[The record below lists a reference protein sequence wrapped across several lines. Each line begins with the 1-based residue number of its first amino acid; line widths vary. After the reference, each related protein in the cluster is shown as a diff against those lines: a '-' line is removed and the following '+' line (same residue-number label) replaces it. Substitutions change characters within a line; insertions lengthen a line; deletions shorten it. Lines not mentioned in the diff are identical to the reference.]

1 MKAVIVLAILFSIG
15 LIVLMYKREDDVQK
29 MAFSFF
35 ILLAIIGLAVVGNV
49 MRSVMPLFLAHI
61 VALIVAYGG
70 LVYYVFRDKTQW
82 ILWLLPL
89 ATLILY
95 VLIAWIG
102 NEHVIW
108 FS

>member
-61 VALIVAYGG
+61 VALIMAYGG

-95 VLIAWIG
+95 VLIAWMG
-102 NEHVIW
+102 NEHISW
-108 FS
+108 

>member
-1 MKAVIVLAILFSIG
+1 MKVVIVLAILFVIG
-15 LIVLMYKREDDVQK
+15 AIVLMYKREDNIQK
-29 MAFSFF
+29 MVFSFF
-35 ILLAIIGLAVVGNV
+35 ILLVIIGLAVVGNV

-61 VALIVAYGG
+61 IALIISYGG
-70 LVYYVFRDKTQW
+70 LVHYVFREKTQW

-89 ATLILY
+89 ATLVLY
-95 VLIAWIG
+95 VVIAWVG

>member
-1 MKAVIVLAILFSIG
+1 MKAVIVLAILFVIG
-15 LIVLMYKREDDVQK
+15 VIVLMYKREEDVKK
-29 MAFSFF
+29 MVFSFF
-35 ILLAIIGLAVVGNV
+35 ILLVIIGLAVVGNV

-61 VALIVAYGG
+61 IALIMAYGG
-70 LVYYVFRDKTQW
+70 LVYYVFRDVTQW

>member
-61 VALIVAYGG
+61 VALIMAYGG
-70 LVYYVFRDKTQW
+70 LVYYIFREKPQW

-95 VLIAWIG
+95 VGVAWMG
-102 NEHVIW
+102 NEHISW
-108 FS
+108 

>member
-61 VALIVAYGG
+61 VALIMAYGG
-70 LVYYVFRDKTQW
+70 LVYYVLREKTQW

-95 VLIAWIG
+95 VLTAWIG

>member
-1 MKAVIVLAILFSIG
+1 MFKKCYSL
-15 LIVLMYKREDDVQK
+15 
-29 MAFSFF
+29 FF

-61 VALIVAYGG
+61 IALIMAYGG
-70 LVYYVFRDKTQW
+70 LVYYVFREKTQW
-82 ILWLLPL
+82 ILWLLPV

-102 NEHVIW
+102 NKHVIW

>member
-61 VALIVAYGG
+61 VALIMAYGG

>member
-1 MKAVIVLAILFSIG
+1 MKAVIVLSILFAIG
-15 LIVLMYKREDDVQK
+15 VIFLMYKREDDVQK

-49 MRSVMPLFLAHI
+49 MRAVMPLFLAHI
-61 VALIVAYGG
+61 IALIIAYGG
-70 LVYYVFRDKTQW
+70 LIYYIFRERTQW

-89 ATLILY
+89 ATLVLY
-95 VLIAWIG
+95 IVIAWIG
-102 NEHVIW
+102 NKHIIW